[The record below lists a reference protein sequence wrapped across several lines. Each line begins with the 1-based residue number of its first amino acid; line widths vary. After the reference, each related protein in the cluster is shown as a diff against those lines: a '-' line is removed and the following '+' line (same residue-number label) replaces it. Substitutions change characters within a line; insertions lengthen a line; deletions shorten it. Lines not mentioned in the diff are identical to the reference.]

1 MITVND
7 ATIHVVCHGIDGK
20 IPSGQILFQASG
32 KGHCLGMP
40 PILVNA
46 VYPIGGYLKGSVS
59 LSGFL
64 GAKQNRHG
72 AMLDSRINGTQKKGF
87 YDLRFGRSRNIPV
100 FRFSSQKGVP
110 NTSSDS
116 VGFVACLLNL
126 SNNEFYPFG
135 NGDLYCFRIFHPFS
149 FFNMFLSVKLVH
161 KVNPVIPLNRTDS

>member
-1 MITVND
+1 MIAVYD
-7 ATIHVVCHGIDGK
+7 APFHVVGHGIDGE

-32 KGHCLGMP
+32 KGYCLGMT

-46 VYPIGGYLKGSVS
+46 VYPVGGYLKGSVS

-64 GAKQNRHG
+64 GTEQNRHG

-87 YDLRFGRSRNIPV
+87 YDLRFSRSRNIPV

-116 VGFVACLLNL
+116 VGFVTCLLNL

-149 FFNMFLSVKLVH
+149 FFNMFLFVKLVH
-161 KVNPVIPLNRTDS
+161 KEISVRPIPCAVS

>member
-1 MITVND
+1 MIAVYD
-7 ATIHVVCHGIDGK
+7 APIHVVGHGIDGE
-20 IPSGQILFQASG
+20 IPSGQILFQTSG
-32 KGHCLGMP
+32 KGYRLGMT

-46 VYPIGGYLKGSVS
+46 VYPVGGYLKGSVS

-64 GAKQNRHG
+64 RTKQNRHG

-87 YDLRFGRSRNIPV
+87 YDLRLSRSRNIPI

-116 VGFVACLLNL
+116 IGFVPCLLNL
-126 SNNEFYPFG
+126 PNNEFYSFG

-149 FFNMFLSVKLVH
+149 FFNVSLFVRLKH
-161 KVNPVIPLNRTDS
+161 KANSLYCF